1 MAIGDCLTLINGR
14 AFKPAEWTTSGKPI
28 IRIQNLNNPEASYN
42 YYEGELPEKFA
53 VRNGD
58 LLFAWSGTPGTSF
71 GAHVWHGED
80 AWLNQHIFK
89 VLFSAAQF
97 DKQFLRYAINQNLD
111 EYIRAAHGGAGLA
124 HITKGRFEASVLL
137 VPSLAEQRQLVDE
150 IERQFTRLDAGVAGL
165 ERVRAN
171 LKRYR
176 AAVLK
181 AACEGTLVPTEA
193 DLARAEGRDYETGD
207 QLLERILTTRREN
220 WTGKG
225 KHKTPTPPDAAG
237 LPQLPEGWIWATT
250 EQLTSADRTITYGVV
265 KLGPPV
271 DGGVPVLRS
280 SDVRHLRLDL
290 EGVKTISPGIANT
303 YARTFLKGGEIV
315 ITVRGT
321 LGGVTVVPPE
331 CSGFNISREVAM
343 LAPVLCDFIAAKATA
358 IFIGAHT
365 AQQWLLRRA
374 KGIAY
379 TGINIETLKELPL
392 PLPPLAEQHRIVAEV
407 ERRLSIIDELDTLVE
422 TNLARASR
430 LRQSILAKA
439 FSGELVPA
447 SGNGAASPPPAPRKK
462 KGPPSGGPE
471 GRPTAGKGP
480 VQSSSSR

>member
-1 MAIGDCLTLINGR
+1 MRLQDAVRRGR
-14 AFKPAEWTTSGKPI
+14 RSAEWKSSGKPI
-28 IRIQNLNNPEASYN
+28 IRIQNLNNPEAPFN

-124 HITKGRFEASVLL
+124 HITKGRFEASVLP
-137 VPSLAEQRQLVDE
+137 VPSLAEQRRVVAE

-207 QLLERILTTRREN
+207 QVLERILTTRREN

-225 KHKTPTPPDAAG
+225 KYKTPTPPDAAG
-237 LPQLPEGWIWATT
+237 LPPLPEGWTWATPDQVCEVVASGST
-250 EQLTSADRTITYGVV
+250 PSADKMARGDGEIPFIKVYNLTFGSPVDFSV
-265 KLGPPV
+265 KPTFIPRLIHAGTLARSKAIPGDVLMNIVGPPLGKV
-271 DGGVPVLRS
+271 SIVPADFPEWNINQAVVVFRPTTATINKFLAAIFRSPPFLR
-280 SDVRHLRLDL
+280 RL
-290 EGVKTISPGIANT
+290 E
-303 YARTFLKGGEIV
+303 RT
-315 ITVRGT
+315 
-321 LGGVTVVPPE
+321 
-331 CSGFNISREVAM
+331 
-343 LAPVLCDFIAAKATA
+343 AKATA
-358 IFIGAHT
+358 GQFNVQVT
-365 AQQWLLRRA
+365 TCR
-374 KGIAY
+374 GIP
-379 TGINIETLKELPL
+379 I

-407 ERRLSIIDELDTLVE
+407 ERRLSVIDELDTLVE
-422 TNLARASR
+422 TNLARAGR
-430 LRQSILAKA
+430 LHQSILAKA
-439 FSGELVPA
+439 FSGELVPEEA
-447 SGNGAASPPPAPRKK
+447 C
-462 KGPPSGGPE
+462 
-471 GRPTAGKGP
+471 
-480 VQSSSSR
+480 